1 MNMLRI
7 AFGLSL
13 LFWFSSCEDFEI
25 RPSEPESPVEFPAPE
40 DGQSLSSFIRS
51 NNLTEQADSL
61 IACAFSGDHAFLPQG
76 LGADV
81 RILSYSYFPEGDF
94 LYFHSTDRVAASS
107 DLSHYI
113 YRRALGARNVASGFF
128 EAIPMVQPAAGTFE
142 RMIVVRVIEGRIYLS
157 NTIFI
162 KGIDELTASFS
173 GDLAIEDEPQGTPR
187 FIWPES
193 PGDNVIY
200 FQLLTDGN
208 DQVVSGT
215 YTVEPEFTYYQTDN
229 VVLNVSPGT
238 PPTSLPATNGPF
250 RMTVM
255 GVGAN
260 NWVNFIRD
268 VDF

>member
-1 MNMLRI
+1 M
-7 AFGLSL
+7 
-13 LFWFSSCEDFEI
+13 
-25 RPSEPESPVEFPAPE
+25 PVEFPFPA

-51 NNLTEQADSL
+51 NNLTEQPDSL

-76 LGADV
+76 LGDDA

-94 LYFHSTDRVAASS
+94 LYFHSTDEVAASA

-113 YRRALGARNVASGFF
+113 FRRALGARNVASGFF
-128 EAIPMVQPAAGTFE
+128 EVIPLAQPAVGTFE
-142 RMIVVRVIEGRIYLS
+142 RMMVARVIGGKVYLS
-157 NTIFI
+157 NPIFI
-162 KGIDELTASFS
+162 KG
-173 GDLAIEDEPQGTPR
+173 EDEPTTAFRGELATEDAASGNPG
-187 FIWPES
+187 FSWPES

-208 DQVVSGT
+208 NRVVSGT

-229 VVLNVSPGT
+229 VVLNVSPGV
-238 PPTSLPATNGPF
+238 PPATLPTTNGPY

-268 VDF
+268 VGF